1 MNLSKQEYL
10 RWAEESG
17 KLVIVDTE
25 STGLNGDY
33 NSLLVVSAK
42 PYGKPVVSF
51 FVTRPGDD
59 RELTKVA
66 IAFLRQ
72 FDVFV
77 AHFGKY
83 HDVPLL
89 ISRNIFHRLPAWQPR
104 YEIDTWLFAKHNL
117 KLSRNSQAHIARW
130 LGTKEQKMDL
140 GPQEWNDVLSD
151 PKKNLPTLV
160 ARCESDVK
168 TLEEDYAIMRPYI
181 PDVARRQLV

>member
-10 RWAEESG
+10 QWAEDRG
-17 KLVIVDTE
+17 KVAIVDTE

-33 NSLLVVSAK
+33 NSLLVVSIK
-42 PYGKPVVSF
+42 PFGKEITSF
-51 FVTRPGDD
+51 VVTRPGDD
-59 RELTKVA
+59 RKLTKDA
-66 IAFLRQ
+66 IEFLRQ
-72 FDVFV
+72 FEVFV

-89 ISRNIFHRLPAWQPR
+89 VSRNVFHRLPAWQPR
-104 YEIDTWLFAKHNL
+104 YEIDTWLFAKKQL

-140 GPQEWNDVLSD
+140 SPQEWNEVLAH
-151 PKKNLPTLV
+151 PKKQLPLLV

-168 TLEEDYAIMRPYI
+168 TLEEDYSIMRPYMM
-181 PDVARRQLV
+181 DTGRRQLV